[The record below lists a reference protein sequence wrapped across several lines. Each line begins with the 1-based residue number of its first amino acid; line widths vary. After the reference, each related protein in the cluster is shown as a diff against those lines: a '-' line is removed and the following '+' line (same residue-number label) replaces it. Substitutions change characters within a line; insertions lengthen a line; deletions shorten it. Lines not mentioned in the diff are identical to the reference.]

1 MKFMKSLD
9 GFEIF
14 SVYSEIY
21 ETYVVV
27 LQFQKLA
34 DLVFSDCLLQ
44 RG

>member
-1 MKFMKSLD
+1 MKILD

-21 ETYVVV
+21 ETYNLVV

-44 RG
+44 RR